1 MDADVK
7 PDFGMKIPKFEISDF
22 KQALE
27 ERGSSPKQ
35 RSVEDSGYRSF
46 ESTDSTVD
54 RG

>member
-7 PDFGMKIPKFEISDF
+7 PDFGIEIPKFDSSEF